1 MSDNTLFSLWRP
13 SWVLWKDTSDDIE
26 EYIPKDL
33 DSINW
38 GGGVNKVVLNLL
50 SWDKLD
56 NTPELIKNL
65 EEWVNLISHRD
76 DILKTFQDKL
86 KTKEFL
92 SKKGLSVTKWF
103 LLEKFNNS
111 KEAIGIIEKKI
122 DYPVVI
128 KDTVNLWWQWIY
140 FVRNKGDFKKIN
152 FDNTVNYLVEEFVE
166 WIEYSWSLL
175 AYDLNSND
183 SFWKN
188 ITIFPPIEKWETWFN
203 KDCSL
208 KHSLTKIRTSIV
220 EPRIEENI
228 RELTH
233 KIWQIE
239 WVKWFLDID
248 FILDKKWIL
257 KIIEINPRVS
267 WITPISL
274 EAWNYDII
282 EIFDEIRKNPLMTNN
297 LKTSNYIVEYPVL
310 HKEKDFKETE
320 LLLPEWCNLKS
331 KRNLR
336 KYKPFVEIFLLKFD
350 NKEQAKEFLFSND
363 SWNAI

>member
-1 MSDNTLFSLWRP
+1 M
-13 SWVLWKDTSDDIE
+13 
-26 EYIPKDL
+26 
-33 DSINW
+33 
-38 GGGVNKVVLNLL
+38 
-50 SWDKLD
+50 SWDKLYKIS
-56 NTPELIKNL
+56 ELIVGL
-65 EEWVNLISHRD
+65 EDWVDLISHRD
-76 DILKTFQDKL
+76 DILNIFEDKL

-92 SKKGLSVTKWF
+92 SKKWFLVTKWF
-103 LLEKFNNS
+103 LLENFNNL
-111 KEAIGIIEKKI
+111 KEAIGIIEKEI

-140 FVRNKGDFKKIN
+140 FVRNREDFKEIS
-152 FDNTVNYLVEEFVE
+152 FDNKNNYLVEEFVE

-175 AYDLNSND
+175 AYNLNNND
-183 SFWKN
+183 FFWKN
-188 ITIFPPIEKWETWFN
+188 VTIFPPIAKGETGFN
-203 KDCSL
+203 QDWSL

-220 EPRIEENI
+220 EPKIEENI

-233 KIWQIE
+233 KIWKIE

-274 EAWNYDII
+274 EAWDYNII

-310 HKEKDFKETE
+310 HKKKDFKETE
-320 LLLPEWCNLKS
+320 LLLPEWCKLKS

-350 NKEQAKEFLFSND
+350 NKEQAKKFLFSND
-363 SWNAI
+363 SWNEF